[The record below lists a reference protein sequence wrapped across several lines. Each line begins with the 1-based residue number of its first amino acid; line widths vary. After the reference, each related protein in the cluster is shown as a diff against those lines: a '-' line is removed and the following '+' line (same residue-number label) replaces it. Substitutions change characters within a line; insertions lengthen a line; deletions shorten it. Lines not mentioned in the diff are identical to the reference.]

1 MPSAPRAPERD
12 QLLKAVDEIAE
23 VIRAGTSASEELRQL
38 PASSVEALEHAG
50 IFRMV
55 LPRELGGYEA
65 DPVTQH
71 EVIDRLAYHDASA
84 GWCG

>member
-1 MPSAPRAPERD
+1 MKSAPRTPERD
-12 QLLKAVDEIAE
+12 QLLKAVDGIAE
-23 VIRAGTSASEELRQL
+23 IIRADAAASEELRHL
-38 PASSVEALEHAG
+38 PESSVEALEHAG